1 MKRSLES
8 ALVAAVTVV
17 TVLGTMSV
25 LQDKHSGSAID
36 AWVAAKWRDL
46 HARVVPSMANT
57 AGVDTPSTSQ
67 TGKQTPSLAP
77 LVAVS
82 ENQSA
87 TSNNTS
93 GQSSS
98 GAGQGP
104 TVIATPSGKWT
115 QADVTRL
122 ETIGVNLI
130 FALSPTD
137 WQHIAQALSTGE
149 SSSVADQTLAQI
161 LRQRV
166 PASDRQWL
174 LDHFTGGNAVNQQ
187 DVQLLQR
194 SISQAESELTPAE
207 RKLLEDELN
216 ALEGTTGVA
225 GAGSSGGIDH
235 PRN

>member
-1 MKRSLES
+1 MES

-25 LQDKHSGSAID
+25 LQDKRSGNAID
-36 AWVAAKWRDL
+36 AWVAAKWRNL
-46 HARVVPSMANT
+46 HARVVPSMASA
-57 AGVDTPSTSQ
+57 AGVDSPSTSQ
-67 TGKQTPSLAP
+67 SGKQAPSLAP
-77 LVAVS
+77 IATVNG
-82 ENQSA
+82 NQMA
-87 TSNNTS
+87 TSNNVNAH
-93 GQSSS
+93 SSS
-98 GAGQGP
+98 GAGQGS
-104 TVIATPSGKWT
+104 TVIATPPGKWT

-149 SSSVADQTLAQI
+149 SSSAADQTLAQI
-161 LRQRV
+161 LRQRLS
-166 PASDRQWL
+166 ASDRQWL

-216 ALEGTTGVA
+216 ALEGTTGTT
-225 GAGSSGGIDH
+225 GDGSSGGIAH
-235 PRN
+235 PQQ